1 MTSPFDWKG
10 KPSIIANDVLFKA
23 HKGGKSIEHIRRES
37 VQKVYDRGVNHGT
50 IVGVNDKTEGGL
62 SEEFKRIHRRK
73 K

>member
-23 HKGGKSIEHIRRES
+23 HKGGRSIGHIRSES

-50 IVGVNDKTEGGL
+50 ILGLNETTEGGL
-62 SEEFKRIHRRK
+62 SETFERIHRRK